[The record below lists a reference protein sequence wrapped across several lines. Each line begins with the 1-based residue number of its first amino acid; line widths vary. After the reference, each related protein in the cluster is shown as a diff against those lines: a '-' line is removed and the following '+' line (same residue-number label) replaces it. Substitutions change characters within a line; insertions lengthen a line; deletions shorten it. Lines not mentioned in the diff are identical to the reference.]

1 MKVSLSALYFC
12 CLLFIVGTAAIGS
25 AQYIL
30 PYDTLNKAAADSDTV
45 TTTDTIEAKIFEL
58 ESAEEPLD
66 TSYVRPQP
74 KLGKEP
80 YAAQLQL
87 ANSWVR
93 RLLFRGWLDTSH
105 IGAFARYQLTA
116 WSQGIGSYGPIEA
129 RITAYYLGQTE
140 WMGNDAEWLQFAVQ
154 TMDEEPILI
163 EYDLIVPSKQ
173 KVDEIYRA
181 LYRVDRDEVKAVDL
195 NLPENVLDYDKSDQ
209 PSEEGLEDLEFYSGI
224 FETEVFHGS
233 GTNGA
238 DVYIYRA
245 DKMPPFG
252 IVVLGYGDEGLT
264 FTSSGNDASP
274 RFYVPPPP
282 SR

>member
-1 MKVSLSALYFC
+1 MKTLLLVVTACYLALFAGNANV
-12 CLLFIVGTAAIGS
+12 CL

-30 PYDTLNKAAADSDTV
+30 PYDTLNQDTTIKDSADVTDTV
-45 TTTDTIEAKIFEL
+45 DLDEDEL
-58 ESAEEPLD
+58 ESQDEQINVEPAPGTTPAEPH
-66 TSYVRPQP
+66 
-74 KLGKEP
+74 
-80 YAAQLQL
+80 AAQLKL
-87 ANSWVR
+87 ANAWVR
-93 RLLFRGWLDTSH
+93 RLVYRGWLDTSH

-116 WSQGIGSYGPIEA
+116 WSQAIGSYGPIEA

-140 WMGNDAEWLQFAVQ
+140 WMGKDAEWLQIAVQ
-154 TMDEEPILI
+154 TVDDEPTLI
-163 EYDLIVPSKQ
+163 EYDLVVSSKA

-181 LYRVDRDEVKAVDL
+181 LYRIDRGEVKAA
-195 NLPENVLDYDKSDQ
+195 NLSLPDNVLDYDKLDE
-209 PSEEGLEDLEFYSGI
+209 PSEEGLEDLEFYSGV

-245 DKMPPFG
+245 DKMPPLG

-264 FTSSGNDASP
+264 FSSSGTDASP

-282 SR
+282 SGR